1 VRQPQARAIQPVHK
15 EEAMIRVALAVAVLF
30 VSTSLACAEDIRVVM
45 EKLNEQWLNAF
56 NTPNT
61 AAFLDQYTEDAVL
74 IPQEAMVPLK
84 GPQAIREYWDG
95 TLKVGAKNHTFQ
107 VLDAEEYGNIAYQLS
122 SFTVDVGNTTHIAGH
137 TMRIY
142 EKQSDG
148 SWKIKVHMYRY
159 PPAPTG
165 N

>member
-74 IPQEAMVPLK
+74 IPQVLYRGCGEYNAHCWTYYEDLREAE
-84 GPQAIREYWDG
+84 RW
-95 TLKVGAKNHTFQ
+95 
-107 VLDAEEYGNIAYQLS
+107 QLE
-122 SFTVDVGNTTHIAGH
+122 N
-137 TMRIY
+137 
-142 EKQSDG
+142 QG
-148 SWKIKVHMYRY
+148 SHVSVSTSADW
-159 PPAPTG
+159 
-165 N
+165 